1 MGSNQVNQFLSVFKK
16 ASTSIVMHIRKL
28 QWCITFSLLTSIQA
42 YMCNYT
48 FTTCKCHCISIYI
61 STAINMQ
68 SLKVICSSSPMVRLP
83 TSHTCFNVLLLP
95 EYSTKEKLRERL
107 LKAITYAKGFGM
119 LWGTRIRKRT
129 RSPSELSFV
138 RQRSIQLHRQIKVNI
153 KFKCKATWN
162 GVKWKS
168 SGDRVPVPK

>member
-1 MGSNQVNQFLSVFKK
+1 MYYILFINQHS
-16 ASTSIVMHIRKL
+16 S
-28 QWCITFSLLTSIQA
+28 
-42 YMCNYT
+42 MCNYT
-48 FTTCKCHCISIYI
+48 FNTCKCHCISIYI

-68 SLKVICSSSPMVRLP
+68 SLLKVIRCSSPPMVRLP